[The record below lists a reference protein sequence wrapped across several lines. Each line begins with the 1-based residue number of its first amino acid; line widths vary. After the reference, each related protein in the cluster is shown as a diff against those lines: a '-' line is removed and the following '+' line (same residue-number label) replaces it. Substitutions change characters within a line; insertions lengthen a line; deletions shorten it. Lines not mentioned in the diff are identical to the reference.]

1 MARARNRLSSVQ
13 RLPPELREMI
23 ARLREGGRT
32 IDEILMKLQELDAE
46 ISRSALGRHVK
57 QLDAIG
63 AELRRSR
70 EIAEALVRR
79 YGEAPESRTA
89 RLNIE
94 LMHGLISKMMVNDE
108 GQVVTLDPK
117 EAMFAAT
124 AMQKLAQAAKQDADR
139 EKLIRQEFVQKLEA
153 KLAEAEEEMAEGGGK
168 DPAEVLRRI
177 REDVY
182 GIFS

>member
-1 MARARNRLSSVQ
+1 MARRASSVQ
-13 RLPPELREMI
+13 RLPPEIRETIAALRES
-23 ARLREGGRT
+23 GRT
-32 IDEILMKLQELDAE
+32 IDEIREKLLELEAE
-46 ISRSALGRHVK
+46 VSRSALGRHVK

-94 LMHGLISKMMVNDE
+94 LMHALISKMMVAED
-108 GQVVTLDPK
+108 GAVVRLDPK
-117 EAMFAAT
+117 DAMFAAT

-139 EKLIRQEFVQKLEA
+139 EKLIRQEFIQKLDA
-153 KLAEAEEEMAEGGGK
+153 KLAEAAEEMGDAA
-168 DPAEVLRRI
+168 DPAEILRRI

>member
-1 MARARNRLSSVQ
+1 MARVRPSSVR

-23 ARLREGGRT
+23 AALRDQGRT
-32 IDEILMKLQELDAE
+32 IDEILAKLQEMDAG

-57 QLDAIG
+57 QLASIG

-70 EIAEALVRR
+70 EIAETLVRS

-94 LMHGLISKMMVNDE
+94 LMHGLISKMLISEE
-108 GQVVTLDPK
+108 GQVIALDPK
-117 EAMFAAT
+117 EAMFAAA

-139 EKLIRQEFVQKLEA
+139 EKLIRQEFVRKLEE
-153 KLAEAEEEMAEGGGK
+153 KLAEAEEEVAEKGVK